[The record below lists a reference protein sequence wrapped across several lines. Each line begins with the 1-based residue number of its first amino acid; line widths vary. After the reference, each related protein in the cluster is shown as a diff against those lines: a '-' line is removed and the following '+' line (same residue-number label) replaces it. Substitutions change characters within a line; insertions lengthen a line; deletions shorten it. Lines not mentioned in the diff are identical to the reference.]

1 MIPRILTM
9 ISRVRSQW
17 GRYNLPRVIPYSS
30 HLTKTSKVHR
40 FTGALRASLTC
51 RITDQR
57 LAPRLWGNSP
67 RCAQWLD
74 RKKNILFLAQRKLI
88 SIFCILQAHTAVWAW
103 CPNSSA
109 SIGSWPGTSRWIY
122 WPRIDQSFGQKAT
135 NISTSADAIHPATMV
150 KPWFYHP
157 FFGGPVPMGA
167 SGWGPASTI
176 DQIDRGVLALL
187 GDWAIPE
194 KSTTGIISIQG
205 LENKTWLKLPT
216 WGTYFRH
223 HQSDVYLS
231 LKPQETFK
239 RCPAGW
245 DRTYRFSSVDAL
257 VDHHVPQGP
266 HLWAGDT
273 SFFR

>member
-1 MIPRILTM
+1 M
-9 ISRVRSQW
+9 
-17 GRYNLPRVIPYSS
+17 
-30 HLTKTSKVHR
+30 
-40 FTGALRASLTC
+40 
-51 RITDQR
+51 
-57 LAPRLWGNSP
+57 
-67 RCAQWLD
+67 
-74 RKKNILFLAQRKLI
+74 AQRKLI

-109 SIGSWPGTSRWIY
+109 SIGSWPGTSSWWIY
-122 WPRIDQSFGQKAT
+122 WPRIYQSFGKT
-135 NISTSADAIHPATMV
+135 KGNKHLNFCGCNPSCNHGKTMV
-150 KPWFYHP
+150 LPS
-157 FFGGPVPMGA
+157 FFFGPVPMGA
-167 SGWGPASTI
+167 SGWGPSSTI

-187 GDWAIPE
+187 GGWAIPVE
-194 KSTTGIISIQG
+194 KSTTGIIPIQG

-223 HQSDVYLS
+223 PHQSDVYLS

-239 RCPAGW
+239 RCPAGR